1 MQNHCQIPT
10 PTEYIKSMLDLA
22 GYTENL
28 YGRTVL
34 ENSCGDGG
42 ILMEI
47 VSRYILD
54 SRSHGYTND
63 EIKIGIE
70 RDIKAYE
77 IDPECVSNCIAN
89 LNAVARKFEIQNVV
103 WNIECS
109 DYLKSDTTTYDFIA
123 GNPPYVTYHDLDL
136 DTREYLNRNFLSCSS
151 GRFDYYYA
159 FIEKSITSLKPKGS
173 MVYLVPF
180 GIFRNR
186 FAQILRDYIKSNI
199 ISIIDYR
206 GVRVF
211 GDVTSSAT
219 LLHIVRGA
227 NTKTLTYSQS
237 LTGLTMEID
246 KEKLKDKWFFEEQLS
261 GSRFGDYFSIKN
273 SVATLCNEAF
283 LITEYTE
290 DENYIIVNGGRIEKA
305 ITRNAVSTKSC
316 KKRALD
322 KIIFP
327 YQNYAGGYKRISE
340 EVMKHDYPCAF
351 CYLSQYKDAL
361 LKRNSSKGVMW
372 YEYGRTQALRDVFGT
387 KLLMSMIITTKVK
400 IYEADEASV
409 PYAGYFIKVKEGSKY
424 DLAFAKKLLE
434 SDEFYNYVR
443 NTGTPTTP
451 TSYRISVKEVENYMF
466 VEQGG
471 TH

>member
-10 PTEYIKSMLDLA
+10 PTEYVKSMLNLA

-28 YGRTVL
+28 YGKTVL
-34 ENSCGDGG
+34 ENSCGSGG
-42 ILMEI
+42 ILVEI
-47 VSRYILD
+47 VCRYIVD
-54 SRSHGYTND
+54 SRSHGYTDD

-89 LNAVARKFEIQNVV
+89 LDAVARKLGIQNVV

-109 DYLKSDTTTYDFIA
+109 DYLKSDAATYDFIA

-136 DTREYLNRNFLSCSS
+136 ETREYLSKNFLSCSS

-159 FIEKSITSLKPKGS
+159 FIEKSMASLKPKGS

-180 GIFRNR
+180 GIFRNK
-186 FAQILRDYIKSNI
+186 FAQILREYIKPNI
-199 ISIIDYR
+199 ISIVDYR

-211 GDVTSSAT
+211 GNVTSSAT
-219 LLHIVRGA
+219 LIHVVSES
-227 NTKTLTYSQS
+227 NTKMLTYSQT
-237 LTGLTMEID
+237 LAGLTMEID
-246 KEKLKDKWFFEEQLS
+246 KAKLKDKWFFEEQSS

-290 DENYIIVNGGRIEKA
+290 DENYIIVNGKRVEKA

-316 KKRALD
+316 KKKATD

-327 YQNYAGGYKRISE
+327 YQNYDGGYVRISE
-340 EVMKHDYPCAF
+340 DMLKCDYPCAF
-351 CYLSQYKDAL
+351 CYLSQYKDTL
-361 LKRNSSKGVMW
+361 LKRTSSKGVMW
-372 YEYGRTQALRDVFGT
+372 YEYGRTQALRDVFGK

-400 IYEADEASV
+400 IYTADEASI
-409 PYAGYFIKVKEGSKY
+409 PYAGYFIKIKEGSKY
-424 DLAFAKKLLE
+424 DLTFAKKLLE
-434 SDEFYNYVR
+434 SDEFYNYVK

-451 TSYRISVKEVENYMF
+451 SSYRISVKDVEDYMF
-466 VEQGG
+466 VEQEEN
-471 TH
+471 